1 MAKRK
6 RAPGGGMKPKGKF
19 SGLTSVLSLRMPADM
34 RKELEKAAKAK
45 DCSLSQELLHRV
57 QTSFSED
64 RKRARDPALQAMC
77 FLIGEVAEGITNPV
91 MRVAGA
97 TLPRWRSNPFL
108 FRAFKL
114 AVGQLL
120 DALEPAGEIKGPS
133 GEALKPIEGVT
144 LHARSDFLRPLHQS
158 PEKLASFVSAGILR
172 VFLGNADGHSN
183 ARWGGDYGIESA
195 RRYLNVIPKREE
207 AMKGH
212 IRRRG
217 ENSFEL
223 KFDAGIDPRTGK
235 RITKYASFKGSKRD
249 AQAKLAE
256 LITAVAKGSH
266 VDVSKVAIAEFVRSR
281 IDQWEASGSIS
292 ARTAGRYREL
302 NENQIVPH
310 IGAMVL
316 QKLRPLHIE
325 EWHVTLR
332 VKGRADGKG
341 GLAPRTIGHAHRVL
355 SSALNDAAENDL
367 ILRNVM
373 QSKSPPK
380 VPDDEMI
387 IVRDVP
393 AFIAE
398 VKASGRSLYVPAMI
412 SLFTGMRRSEVLAL
426 RWGRMALDKGVIQ
439 VREALEFTKAHGIRF
454 KPPKSK
460 AGRRDITLPAILIDV
475 LREYRKTQLE
485 LRLRLAT
492 WQSCTT
498 MICCSL
504 NSTLGRYPLMRSARR
519 GAITPRPSA
528 CRR

>member
-1 MAKRK
+1 
-6 RAPGGGMKPKGKF
+6 
-19 SGLTSVLSLRMPADM
+19 
-34 RKELEKAAKAK
+34 
-45 DCSLSQELLHRV
+45 
-57 QTSFSED
+57 
-64 RKRARDPALQAMC
+64 
-77 FLIGEVAEGITNPV
+77 
-91 MRVAGA
+91 
-97 TLPRWRSNPFL
+97 
-108 FRAFKL
+108 
-114 AVGQLL
+114 
-120 DALEPAGEIKGPS
+120 
-133 GEALKPIEGVT
+133 
-144 LHARSDFLRPLHQS
+144 
-158 PEKLASFVSAGILR
+158 
-172 VFLGNADGHSN
+172 
-183 ARWGGDYGIESA
+183 
-195 RRYLNVIPKREE
+195 
-207 AMKGH
+207 MKGH

-492 WQSCTT
+492 GKLHDNDLLFAEFDAGPLSPNAVSAAWSDYAEAIGMPEVTFH
-498 MICCSL
+498 SL
-504 NSTLGRYPLMRSARR
+504 RHTHASQLIDQGVDIVTISKRLGHAKPDITLRIYAHLFQKDDSKAAA
-519 GAITPRPSA
+519 AINA
-528 CRR
+528 ILK